1 MDLDKEIE
9 VLEGR
14 ILEIKNEIV
23 GLGEI
28 RNGSVSEQYNV
39 CGNPTC
45 RCKDKDNPQKHGP
58 YYQLSYRFN
67 KKSTSQ
73 FVSTENIDKV
83 RQQLADY
90 KTFMKL
96 KDEWLGASIE
106 LSKLRKKLK

>member
-1 MDLDKEIE
+1 MDLDKEIGT
-9 VLEGR
+9 LERR
-14 ILEIKNEIV
+14 ILEIKNEIM

-58 YYQLSYRFN
+58 DYQLSYRFN

-73 FVSTENIDKV
+73 FVRAENIDKV
-83 RQQLADY
+83 RQQFANY
-90 KTFMKL
+90 KTGVKL
-96 KDEWLGASIE
+96 KDEWLGVSIE

>member
-1 MDLDKEIE
+1 MDVEKEIE
-9 VLEGR
+9 ELENR
-14 ILEIKNEIV
+14 ILEIKNELM

-28 RNGSVSEQYNV
+28 RNGSISEQYNV

-45 RCKDKDNPQKHGP
+45 RCKDKENPQKHGP

-73 FVSTENIDKV
+73 FVSAENIDAV

-90 KTFMKL
+90 KIFMVL
-96 KDEWLGASIE
+96 KDEWLGASIQ

>member
-1 MDLDKEIE
+1 MDLDKEIGT
-9 VLEGR
+9 LERR
-14 ILEIKNEIV
+14 ILEIKNEIM

-28 RNGSVSEQYNV
+28 RNGNV

-73 FVSTENIDKV
+73 VVSAENIDKV
-83 RQQLADY
+83 RQQLAVY
-90 KTFMKL
+90 KTFVKL
-96 KDEWLGASIE
+96 KDEWLGVSIE

>member
-1 MDLDKEIE
+1 MDLDKEIGT
-9 VLEGR
+9 LERR
-14 ILEIKNEIV
+14 ILEIKNEIM

-45 RCKDKDNPQKHGP
+45 RCKDKDNLQKHGP

-73 FVSTENIDKV
+73 VVSAENIDKV
-83 RQQLADY
+83 RQQLAVY
-90 KTFMKL
+90 KTFVKL
-96 KDEWLGASIE
+96 KDEWLGVSIE
-106 LSKLRKKLK
+106 LSNSVRS

>member
-1 MDLDKEIE
+1 MNVEKEVE

-14 ILEIKNEIV
+14 ILEIKNEIM

-45 RCKDKDNPQKHGP
+45 RCKDKENPQKHGP
-58 YYQLSYRFN
+58 YFQHSYSFN

-73 FVSTENIDKV
+73 FVSAENIDKV
-83 RQQLADY
+83 RQHIADY

-96 KDEWLGASIE
+96 KDEWLGASIQ

>member
-1 MDLDKEIE
+1 MDLDKEIGT
-9 VLEGR
+9 LERR
-14 ILEIKNEIV
+14 ILEIKNEIM

-45 RCKDKDNPQKHGP
+45 RCKDKDNPQQHGP

-73 FVSTENIDKV
+73 FVSAEKIDKV

-90 KTFMKL
+90 KTCVNL
-96 KDEWLGASIE
+96 KDEWLGVSIE